1 MEKFNLQENVKEEL
15 LKLFQYI
22 LPYENKL
29 PKTIHKLEK
38 AIGLEKTKVFE
49 SLFCQE
55 CKLEISKDLNAQNI
69 CSCVRDQTLESDR
82 FLYINVFD
90 QIECLVNRYYKTIQS
105 YLSKKRDFIDLCDG
119 NYYKSIAKEETLHLI
134 VCADGTPVRK
144 TTKLKQFWPVVLS
157 LCELPLSLRD
167 SIKNKIICGNNFF
180 YI

>member
-49 SLFCQE
+49 RYFCQE

-82 FLYINVFD
+82 FY
-90 QIECLVNRYYKTIQS
+90 T
-105 YLSKKRDFIDLCDG
+105 
-119 NYYKSIAKEETLHLI
+119 
-134 VCADGTPVRK
+134 
-144 TTKLKQFWPVVLS
+144 
-157 LCELPLSLRD
+157 
-167 SIKNKIICGNNFF
+167 
-180 YI
+180 